1 MNSVLM
7 TSFTALSPP
16 AIDKKRLEPGST
28 GYTFPKATTA
38 VACRCNS
45 CEEELI
51 VSQILNIFW
60 KVFRVGQKSSS
71 EVA

>member
-16 AIDKKRLEPGST
+16 TIDMKRLDPGST

-45 CEEELI
+45 WEEWQGF
-51 VSQILNIFW
+51 VSQIEVWDGKILEFVR
-60 KVFRVGQKSSS
+60 KKS
-71 EVA
+71 